1 MTITIEGFFK
11 RVIFDKGGDFKIF
24 SFVPLKKYH
33 NIVKVHPQY
42 HTISI
47 SGMLPTMIE
56 DVLYKIDVE
65 YVKKGQYDN
74 YEFRKLHTRLKDTDV
89 VTTINFLK
97 TITSEKRA
105 AELVRVYP
113 DIISM
118 IIKNEPID
126 ISKLNNIGK
135 KTIEDIK
142 SGVVEN
148 FQLYDL
154 IEEYEDYGM
163 TIAMMKRLFDVYKSV
178 EKIKEKMEEDVKD
191 LADFLENMLS
201 EKLV

>member
-33 NIVKVHPQY
+33 DIVKVHPQY
-42 HTISI
+42 HTIAI

-113 DIISM
+113 NIISM

-178 EKIKEKMEEDVKD
+178 EKIKEKMEEDPYY
-191 LADFLENMLS
+191 
-201 EKLV
+201 